1 MSLQLYKDQGKIDAI
16 IEILNSI
23 KDFTGLD
30 RLHEI
35 VKIVAPEKR
44 RFTTNDLFASWISM
58 KNNVNLNNGWI
69 FKLNSFNNIPSFDD
83 RCKFDGCVNCSITIE
98 PRIVGATAEH
108 WIERGVLGE
117 SNLEHINLNYCRIS
131 ELQPI
136 LDWMHINKAQDF
148 ISRNK

>member
-1 MSLQLYKDQGKIDAI
+1 MSTQLYKDQGKIDAI

-44 RFTTNDLFASWISM
+44 RITTKDLFHAWISLQNIV
-58 KNNVNLNNGWI
+58 KLNNGWI
-69 FKLNSFNNIPSFDD
+69 FKLNSFNGVPSFDD

-117 SNLEHINLNYCRIS
+117 SNQEHINLNHCRIS
-131 ELQPI
+131 ELQAI
-136 LDWMHINKAQDF
+136 IDWMAVNDSRAF
-148 ISRNK
+148 IARRR